1 MLNPNPNKISEK
13 TQQLIDKFLLEK
25 ILLEGIVRST
35 QVSKRWLQY
44 YVNKKYTEL
53 VNKYEENSALNTKKS
68 PQPLIVEVDE
78 L

>member
-35 QVSKRWLQY
+35 QVSKR
-44 YVNKKYTEL
+44 
-53 VNKYEENSALNTKKS
+53 
-68 PQPLIVEVDE
+68 
-78 L
+78 